1 MKRQIRWIALGLFLL
16 FAGLTHAQEN
26 LIPEDSIGFRDFL
39 ILQNEIPGISY
50 RFQLKGNFI
59 SDTLL
64 MDSLYSFVK
73 TDSGFFSKPF
83 SDFGQIRQLEM
94 PLQKDSLKYNL
105 HYLVFSEVSSIPA
118 TREYLSNRIQSGDLL
133 VKFEEIAPSDDL
145 VSLASYAPYLPVQ
158 RIKLRF
164 ISDYKL
170 FIVTGVIAFFLI
182 MATTMIMAMLIM
194 KVKINKREKLRQE
207 YDRLIIDPL
216 TSLLF
221 EKEQEEIELMKSADI
236 YQYFPDEMLAKPL
249 YKEVLIDRIIGLN
262 KKMKGD
268 FKEKL
273 KTIYKKLGLDKIS
286 LNSLNSSEWDKVAM
300 GLVQIN
306 EMDLVEALP
315 KVKVHA
321 NSSNFQIRSQAV
333 ATLLN
338 LSEKVDLTFLRDQ
351 SFPLSL
357 WQQMNY
363 LRIIRFVR
371 HQKDL
376 KLEMLFDS
384 KNPSIRIFGYKLVS
398 VLGRVDLIEQLAARS
413 GEVSDEEK
421 IELMEVYT
429 TLGAHMEVSFVNAC
443 LKSENEELSMAAAKA
458 AGSIGDSVSAD
469 ILIGLIAAESD
480 FRRKHGFLKSLHN
493 LDQDRF
499 ELVTSL
505 NPESDTTK
513 IRNHILDPMLQHV

>member
-1 MKRQIRWIALGLFLL
+1 MKKLIRWIAISLFFL
-16 FAGLTHAQEN
+16 FSGLTLAQEN

-50 RFQLKGNFI
+50 RFQIMEKQI

-64 MDSLYSFVK
+64 TDSLYLFVK
-73 TDSGFFSKPF
+73 TDSGFFSKLF
-83 SDFGQIRQLEM
+83 SDFGQIRKLEM
-94 PLQKDSLKYNL
+94 PLLDDSLKYKL
-105 HYLVFSEVSSIPA
+105 HYLVFSEVSSVA
-118 TREYLSNRIQSGDLL
+118 AMREYLSNRIQSGDLL
-133 VKFEEIAPSDDL
+133 VKFEQVAPSDDL
-145 VSLASYAPYLPVQ
+145 VSMASHSPYLPMQ
-158 RIKLRF
+158 RIKVRF

-182 MATTMIMAMLIM
+182 IASTMIVAMLFL
-194 KVKINKREKLRQE
+194 KVKINKQEKLRKE
-207 YDRLIIDPL
+207 YDLLIIDPL

-221 EKEQEEIELMKSADI
+221 EKEQREIELMNSTEI
-236 YQYFPDEMLAKPL
+236 YQYFPEEMLAKPL
-249 YKEVLIDRIIGLN
+249 YKDVLIDRIIGLN

-273 KTIYKKLGLDKIS
+273 KTIYKKLSLDKIS
-286 LNSLNSSEWDKVAM
+286 LDSLNSSEWDRVAM

-306 EMDLVEALP
+306 EMDLVESLP

-321 NSSNFQIRSQAV
+321 NSSNFHVRTQAV

-351 SFPLSL
+351 TFPLSL

-376 KLEMLFDS
+376 KIQILFDS

-398 VLGRVDLIEQLAARS
+398 VLGRVDLIEQLAARL

-421 IELMEVYT
+421 IEILEVFS
-429 TLGAHMEVSFVNAC
+429 TLGAHMEVGFINDC
-443 LKSENEELSMAAAKA
+443 LKSENKELSMAAAKA
-458 AGSIGDSVSAD
+458 AGSIGDSISAD
-469 ILIGLIAAESD
+469 ILVGLITVETD
-480 FRRKHGFLKSLHN
+480 FRRKHAFLKSLYD
-493 LDQDRF
+493 LDKDCF
-499 ELVTSL
+499 ELVTSINSETETL
-505 NPESDTTK
+505 E